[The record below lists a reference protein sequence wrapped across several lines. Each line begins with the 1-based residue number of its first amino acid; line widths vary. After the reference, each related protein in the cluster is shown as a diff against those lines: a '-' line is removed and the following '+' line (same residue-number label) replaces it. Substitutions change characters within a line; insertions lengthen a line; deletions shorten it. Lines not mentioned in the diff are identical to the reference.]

1 MYLTYEEYM
10 AMGGTLEASAF
21 LRAVPRACA
30 IIDSATQKRCKQMHD
45 VPEEIKYLT
54 RDIVDYISV
63 SCGASQQVASESQ
76 TQGGTSE
83 SVSYSVPTTDERTTH
98 IDDLIYDYL
107 HTVTNDNGTPLLY
120 RGCCD

>member
-1 MYLTYEEYM
+1 MYLTYEEYA
-10 AMGGTLEASAF
+10 AMGGTLKASAF

-30 IIDSATQKRCKQMHD
+30 MVDNATQKRCAKMR
-45 VPEEIKYLT
+45 EIPDEVKYLV
-54 RDIVDYISV
+54 RDIVEYISEAWGTPKQV
-63 SCGASQQVASESQ
+63 SSESQ

-83 SVSYSVPTTDERTTH
+83 SVSYSVLSIEERKSY
-98 IDDLIYDYL
+98 IDNLIFDYL

>member
-1 MYLTYEEYM
+1 MYLTYEEYK
-10 AMGGTLEASAF
+10 AIGGTLEASAF
-21 LRAVPRACA
+21 LRAVSRACA

-45 VPEEIKYLT
+45 VPDEIKYLT

-83 SVSYSVPTTDERTTH
+83 SVSYSVATTDNNTKY
-98 IDDLIYDYL
+98 IDDLINDYL
-107 HTVTNDNGTPLLY
+107 NTVTNDNGRAIFY
-120 RGCCD
+120 REH